1 MAVHAL
7 EHTLAAFVVDDG
19 KAARRFLEVVQK
31 LDKDDKNVEIVDAAI
46 AERTKRG
53 GVKVHQTK
61 DMGGRKGAVGGATV
75 GVVVGTMLLGPAG
88 PLVGGALGGTLAGL
102 YAKFRDIGID
112 DKLMKTVGKEVEKGK
127 SVVFVEY
134 TGNWSASIARSA
146 TRSGPNMACWSTAPS
161 RPTKRLR
168 SVSSW
173 SPPSRSSAARRRSP
187 TTRWS
192 PRARPPKRRP
202 RRSPPPSPSPRLPL
216 LRRSLRRRRPQETTS
231 PRSRASARRKA
242 PRS

>member
-61 DMGGRKGAVGGATV
+61 DMGGRKGAVGGATI

-112 DKLMKTVGKEVEKGK
+112 DKMMKTVAQG
-127 SVVFVEY
+127 
-134 TGNWSASIARSA
+134 
-146 TRSGPNMACWSTAPS
+146 S
-161 RPTKRLR
+161 REGQERRLR
-168 SVSSW
+168 RVHGQLVGVD
-173 SPPSRSSAARRRSP
+173 RRGQR
-187 TTRWS
+187 RDQG
-192 PRARPPKRRP
+192 RARPADPQH
-202 RRSPPPSPSPRLPL
+202 PL
-216 LRRSLRRRRPQETTS
+216 
-231 PRSRASARRKA
+231 ARQGRCA
-242 PRS
+242 P